1 MNVIEQLI
9 RFRRDTLALETDINR
24 LEAMMERAAAAKTS
38 YREYETHG
46 VGAPTDPTGIAAARI
61 ADFDREL
68 RQRSDTLAQKRR
80 ILERIITTTLP
91 PVLAAV
97 IKIYYVDARS
107 MTDTTAII
115 FGAEPNFAAEID
127 NFTRRTYRRR
137 RAALDILREQGD
149 EK

>member
-9 RFRRDTLALETDINR
+9 RFRRDALALETDINR
-24 LEAMMERAAAAKTS
+24 LEAMTERAAAAKTS

-68 RQRSDTLAQKRR
+68 RQRIELQTEKRR
-80 ILERIITTTLP
+80 ILERIITKALP

-97 IKIYYVDARS
+97 IKIYYIDARS
-107 MTDTTAII
+107 MADATTII
-115 FGAEPNFAAEID
+115 FGAEPTFDSEID

>member
-9 RFRRDTLALETDINR
+9 RFRRDALALETDINR
-24 LEAMMERAAAAKTS
+24 LEAMTERAAAAKTS

-97 IKIYYVDARS
+97 IKIYYIDARS
-107 MTDTTAII
+107 MADATTII